1 MTARIR
7 DRSTREGAPTGRVAM
22 RTLEGRSAQE
32 HLAWGRSVRQEVPRA
47 SLAEPAASSRRPDA
61 IAILEDQARTRVP
74 DLVPLRYER
83 MIASPFA
90 FLRGSAA
97 VMAADLG
104 QTPCSGIL
112 VQCCGDAH
120 IANFGAFATP
130 ERNLAFDLND
140 FDETHGGPFEWDVK
154 RLAASVVVAARD
166 RGYPE
171 RVAERSVVAALQA
184 YQAGISDAAGL
195 PIIEAWYHRIDVAAI
210 FDSIRGQARGSD
222 RAHLER
228 ERQRVA
234 REARKRTSLGSLDKL
249 AERDEQGTWR
259 LREAP
264 PLIMRFG
271 LTPTVRERVHALF
284 EQYADSLRPELH
296 ILLRSY
302 RPVDLARKVVGVGSV
317 GTEAFVFLLQS
328 TRPRDVLF
336 LQLKEAQASVLAPWV
351 DAPRVVGTRPIEH
364 EGERVVVGQRL
375 MQSASDQ
382 FLGWVNGGPGDAQH
396 FYLRQLRDMKMGAD
410 ITVMTP
416 SAFRAYVR
424 LCGRALAFAHGRSGS
439 ASAIAGYIGQGP
451 AFTRAIAAWATLYA
465 DRTAEDHASLV
476 AAAQE
481 RRIPLPAIRQ
491 AATSG
496 E

>member
-1 MTARIR
+1 MTARV
-7 DRSTREGAPTGRVAM
+7 GGRKAQEEAQATPVAM
-22 RTLEGRSAQE
+22 RPMEGRTAQE
-32 HLAWGRSVRQEVPRA
+32 HLEWGRSVRREVPRA
-47 SLAEPAASSRRPDA
+47 SLAEVATSSRRPDV
-61 IAILEDQARTRVP
+61 IAILEDQARTRVE

-104 QTPCSGIL
+104 QSQSTGIL

-120 IANFGAFATP
+120 IANFGVFATP
-130 ERNLAFDLND
+130 ERNLVFDVND
-140 FDETHGGPFEWDVK
+140 FDETHGAPFEWDVK

-166 RGYPE
+166 RRYPD
-171 RVAERSVVAALQA
+171 RVVASALRAALEA
-184 YQAGISDAAGL
+184 YQQGIHDTAGL
-195 PIIEAWYHRIDVAAI
+195 PIIEAWYHRIDVEGI
-210 FDSIRGQARGSD
+210 FDAIRSQARGD
-222 RAHLER
+222 GRGHLER
-228 ERQRVA
+228 ERRRVE

-249 AERDEQGTWR
+249 AERDEQGLWR

-271 LTPTVRERVHALF
+271 LTPVVRERVHALF
-284 EQYADSLRPELH
+284 EQYAESLRPELH

-336 LQLKEAQASVLAPWV
+336 LQLKEAQASVLARWV

-375 MQSASDQ
+375 MQAASDQ
-382 FLGWVNGGPGDAQH
+382 FLGWVNGGPDDTQR
-396 FYLRQLRDMKMGAD
+396 FYLRQLRDMKMGTD
-410 ITVMTP
+410 ITVMAP
-416 SAFRAYVR
+416 SAFLAYVR
-424 LCGRALAFAHGRSGS
+424 LCGRALAFGHGRSGS
-439 ASAIAGYIGQGP
+439 ASAIAGYIGQGG
-451 AFTRAIAAWATLYA
+451 AFAHAIAAWATAYA
-465 DRTAEDHASLV
+465 DRTVEDHATLV
-476 AAAQE
+476 AAAEE
-481 RRIPLPAIRQ
+481 RRIPLPAVRQ
-491 AATSG
+491 AAAGG